1 MSFWNHNKKATIKH
15 TWVANEKSDRVKKKA
30 PLEIMFASGY
40 DRMQH
45 AVEPITATVEPVPM
59 VDAVQK
65 TDKPVPQEEV
75 RQEINS
81 DAIASRSQDSLVSNT
96 ISTKNIQV
104 RDTSLSALMK
114 NAQQYKGALDKR
126 NEEIKKRKREQKQR
140 YGW

>member
-1 MSFWNHNKKATIKH
+1 
-15 TWVANEKSDRVKKKA
+15 
-30 PLEIMFASGY
+30 
-40 DRMQH
+40 
-45 AVEPITATVEPVPM
+45 M

-65 TDKPVPQEEV
+65 TDKPVPQEEA